1 MTYVIKFDN
10 GSYNQ
15 KGGFEVG
22 LEEATRYETLEAAQ
36 EEAEGLW
43 GVGDIVDD
51 HIVNVGVHETH
62 CCVDHGCKY
71 GDEDCPVA
79 SGQLKQL
86 YPCEECREEDPKDK
100 ATRELIKLAQD
111 LVDLRDYDASAA
123 EYEDIVRKMQPH
135 LFIIKHGHKYP
146 GRFK

>member
-15 KGGFEVG
+15 KGGFEVR
-22 LEEATRYETLEAAQ
+22 LEEATRYETVEAAK

-43 GVGDIVDD
+43 GVNDIVHD

-71 GDEDCPVA
+71 GDEYCPVA
-79 SGQLKQL
+79 SGEVKQL
-86 YPCEECREEDPKDK
+86 YECEECQEEHPRDK
-100 ATRELIKLAQD
+100 ATREVIKLAQD
-111 LVDLRDYDASAA
+111 LVDLRDYDARAS
-123 EYEDIVRKMQPH
+123 EEIIRKMEQH
-135 LFIIKHGHKYP
+135 LLIIKHG
-146 GRFK
+146 R

>member
-1 MTYVIKFDN
+1 MTIYVIKFDD
-10 GSYNQ
+10 GSYNE
-15 KGGFEVG
+15 GRGNEVR
-22 LEEATRYETLEAAQ
+22 LPEATRYNTI
-36 EEAEGLW
+36 EEAEAVAQRLM
-43 GVGDIVDD
+43 GVAKIM
-51 HIVNVGVHETH
+51 NVAVHESH
-62 CCVDHGCKY
+62 CCEYHGCKY

-100 ATRELIKLAQD
+100 AMRELIKLAQD